1 MTMTQPETSIPASFS
16 RNIGILSP
24 VEQSTLARSTVAIA
38 GLGGIGSNVAI
49 LLARMGVGRFVF
61 ADFDCYELSNI
72 NRQYGAAVDTIGR
85 PKVEVVRDEVLRI
98 NPNVEI
104 SIEAAGVT
112 KENAARFLAS
122 CRVCV
127 DAIDFYAIEDHLVLH
142 RAARDAKVVVL
153 MGSPVGFSACM
164 QVFEPTGMS
173 LEEYAGIKEDM
184 STIEKQMRYAC
195 GLVPELA
202 HIDYF
207 DVSSSKSGTNFI
219 EKTGPSIACALGL
232 AASLVA
238 TEVVL
243 TLLDRRPSRA
253 IPYTH
258 QFDPYTFRYHTTLV
272 AGGMPE
278 RDHREAIS
286 RIVDKSSLI
295 PQVFE
300 TLFMK
305 PRTKKIQVEAGFIYA
320 KQSAA
325 EGPALLL
332 IPPLGADTSFWAK
345 QYHELARGRRVI
357 AFDPRGTGASSE
369 LVESDTTRTMAQDI
383 RELLD
388 TLGAEKVDVVG
399 VALGGLVAQWLAAES
414 PERVGKLVLFAS
426 YARADERIEALT
438 ELWRTMAM
446 RDGMGAVFDSC
457 VGKVLSS
464 AYRQDNES
472 DLKNLRTFLRL
483 NTQDPVQFCRQS
495 LMGVRHD
502 SRELALSITAP
513 TLVVHGEDDEI
524 VGEHLAKD
532 LAQRIPSSSLLRVP
546 GGSHFLSW
554 ERADEFNHA
563 IETFLQS

>member
-1 MTMTQPETSIPASFS
+1 MTKSPTSVPVSFS
-16 RNIGILSP
+16 RNIGILLP
-24 VEQSTLARSTVAIA
+24 EEQGVLARSTVTIA

-61 ADFDCYELSNI
+61 ADFDRYELSNI

-85 PKVEVVRDEVLRI
+85 LKVEVVRDEILRI
-98 NPNVEI
+98 NPDAEVT
-104 SIEAAGVT
+104 IEPEGVT
-112 KENAARFLAS
+112 KENAARLVAS
-122 CRVCV
+122 CQLCI
-127 DAIDFYAIEDHLVLH
+127 DAIDFYSIEDHLVFH
-142 RAARDAKVVVL
+142 RAARAANVAVL

-173 LEEYAGIKEDM
+173 LEEYTGIKDGM
-184 STIEKQMRYAC
+184 LPIEKQMRYAC

-207 DVSSSKSGTNFI
+207 DVSAGKSGTNFVD
-219 EKTGPSIACALGL
+219 KTGPSIACALGL

-243 TLLDRRPSRA
+243 RLLDRRPSRA

-258 QFDPYTFRYHTTLV
+258 QFDPFTFRYHTTLV
-272 AGGMPE
+272 AGGMSE
-278 RDHREAIS
+278 RDHREALA
-286 RIVDKSSLI
+286 RVTDKSSLI

-300 TLFMK
+300 TLFTK
-305 PRTKKIQVEAGFIYA
+305 PRAKKHQLASGAVYA
-320 KQSAA
+320 KQSA
-325 EGPALLL
+325 EDGPALLL

-345 QYHELARGRRVI
+345 QYHELARHRRVI

-369 LVESDTTRTMAQDI
+369 LVESDDTRTMARDL

-388 TLGAEKVDVVG
+388 ALGVERVDVVG
-399 VALGGLVAQWLAAES
+399 VALGGLVAQWLATEI
-414 PERVGKLVLFAS
+414 PDRVGKLVLFAS
-426 YARADERIEALT
+426 YLRADEHIEALT

-446 RDGMGAVFDSC
+446 RDGMNAVFDSS
-457 VGKVLSS
+457 VSKILSA

-483 NTQDPVQFCRQS
+483 NTQAPAQFCLQS

-502 SRELALSITAP
+502 SREVASAIAAP
-513 TLVVHGEDDEI
+513 TLVVHGDDDEI
-524 VGEHLAKD
+524 VGEHLARD
-532 LAQRIPSSSLLRVP
+532 LAQRIPNATLLRVP
-546 GGSHFLSW
+546 RGSHFLSW
-554 ERADEFNHA
+554 ERPDEFNQA
-563 IETFLQS
+563 IENFLQR